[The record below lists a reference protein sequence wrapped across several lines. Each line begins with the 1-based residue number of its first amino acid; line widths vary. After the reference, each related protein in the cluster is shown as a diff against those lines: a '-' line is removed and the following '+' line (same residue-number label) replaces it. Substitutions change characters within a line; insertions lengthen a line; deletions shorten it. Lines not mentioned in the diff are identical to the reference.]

1 MRIHYLIHAPFEKLG
16 VIEPWANKKKFSL
29 SGTHTYKGEKLP
41 SISEFDFLIVMGG
54 PQSPSRTDK
63 WPYLQDEM
71 DLIKKAVEANKA
83 ILGICLGAQL
93 LAESLGAK
101 TEHSL
106 HREIGVFPV
115 ELLPDASSDPIFSQF
130 PQKFNVTHWHNDMP
144 GIPKGARLLAKSTGC
159 SRQAFSIGDKIYGF
173 QFHLEMTP
181 ANIAEM
187 VLHCEN
193 ELTPDMYVESKQ
205 KLLSHDLKDINEKL
219 FVALEYLS
227 SKVN

>member
-16 VIEPWANKKKFSL
+16 VIEEWANKKKCTL
-29 SGTHTYKGEKLP
+29 SKTHTYRGEKLP
-41 SISEFDFLIVMGG
+41 STSEFDFLIVMGG
-54 PQSPSRTDK
+54 PQSTTQVNK

-71 DLIKKAVEANKA
+71 NLIKKAIDADKT

-93 LAESLGAK
+93 IAGSLGAK
-101 TEHSL
+101 TERSSQ
-106 HREIGVFPV
+106 REIGVFPV
-115 ELLPDASSDPIFSQF
+115 ELLPEASSDPIFSQF
-130 PQKFNVTHWHNDMP
+130 PEKFNVMHWHNDMP
-144 GIPKGARLLAKSTGC
+144 GIPKGARLLAKSAGC
-159 SRQAFSIGDKIYGF
+159 PRQAFSIGDKIYAF

-187 VLHCEN
+187 VLHCED
-193 ELTPDMYVESKQ
+193 ELKPDVYVESKQ

-227 SKVN
+227 SKIS